1 MVTTLH
7 ENHTYPV
14 AALCRLLAVPRS
26 RYYYASE
33 ATTASPVRQ
42 AVQAVAAE
50 FPTYGSR
57 RIAAQLR
64 RAPYALRVN
73 RKQVQRLMR
82 ELGLLRPVKRRVR
95 PTTNSQHP
103 WPRYPHL
110 VLNRQVTLPDEVWVA
125 DITYVKLR
133 SEFIYLAVVMDV
145 FTRTSRGWQLSRWL
159 DQSLTLAAL
168 QRALAQ
174 HGPPQIHHSDQGVQY
189 AARAYVEQLQAFQIK
204 ISMAEVGAAWQN
216 GYAERI
222 IRTIKE
228 EEIDLADYQDFAD
241 AYAQIG
247 HFVEQVYQHKRIHS
261 ALGYLTPAEFAA
273 DWRQQHQ
280 PPSLTIV

>member
-1 MVTTLH
+1 MVKALH
-7 ENHTYPV
+7 ENHAYPV
-14 AALCRLLAVPRS
+14 AALCRLLEVPRS
-26 RYYYASE
+26 RYYYASRQ
-33 ATTASPVRQ
+33 ATDAPVRQ

-82 ELGLLRPVKRRVR
+82 ELSLLRPVKRHVR
-95 PTTNSQHP
+95 QTTNSQHP
-103 WPRYPHL
+103 WPRYPNL
-110 VLNRQVTLPDEVWVA
+110 VLHRQVMQPDEVWVA
-125 DITYVKLR
+125 DITYIKLQT
-133 SEFIYLAVVMDV
+133 EFVYLAVLMDV
-145 FTRTSRGWQLSRWL
+145 FTRRICGWQLSRWL
-159 DQSLTLAAL
+159 DQGLTLDAL
-168 QRALAQ
+168 QCALAQ

-189 AARAYVEQLQAFQIK
+189 AAHAYVEQLQAFQIK

-216 GYAERI
+216 GHAERI

-247 HFVEQVYQHKRIHS
+247 HFVEQCNAPRNLDTSVNEVR
-261 ALGYLTPAEFAA
+261 
-273 DWRQQHQ
+273 
-280 PPSLTIV
+280 

>member
-1 MVTTLH
+1 MVKTLH
-7 ENHTYPV
+7 ENHAYPV
-14 AALCRLLAVPRS
+14 AALCRLLQVPRS
-26 RYYYASE
+26 RYYYRPQSSSDDAVGHS
-33 ATTASPVRQ
+33 
-42 AVQAVAAE
+42 VQAVAAE

-64 RAPYALRVN
+64 RAPYRMTVN
-73 RKQVQRLMR
+73 RKQVQRHLR
-82 ELGLLRPVKRRVR
+82 EQGLLRPVKRRVHR
-95 PTTNSQHP
+95 TTNSQHP
-103 WPRYPHL
+103 WPRYPNL
-110 VLNRQVTLPDEVWVA
+110 VLNRNAAAPDEVWVA
-125 DITYVKLR
+125 DITYVKLQT
-133 SEFIYLAVVMDV
+133 EFVYLAVVMDL
-145 FTRTSRGWQLSRWL
+145 FTRTIRGWQLSRFL

-168 QRALAQ
+168 QRALA
-174 HGPPQIHHSDQGVQY
+174 HSGPPQIHHSDQGLQY
-189 AARAYVEQLQAFQIK
+189 AAHAYVDQLEAFQIR

-228 EEIDLADYQDFAD
+228 EEIDLTDYQDFAD

-261 ALGYLTPAEFAA
+261 ALGYLTPAEFEA

-280 PPSLTIV
+280 PS

>member
-1 MVTTLH
+1 MVKTLH
-7 ENHTYPV
+7 EHHAYPV
-14 AALCRLLAVPRS
+14 AALCDLLAVPRS
-26 RYYYASE
+26 RYYYASRR
-33 ATTASPVRQ
+33 ATDASVRQ

-64 RAPYALRVN
+64 RVPYALQVN

-82 ELGLLRPVKRRVR
+82 EMGLLRPVKRHVR
-95 PTTNSQHP
+95 QTTNSQHP
-103 WPRYPHL
+103 WPRYPNL
-110 VLNRQVTLPDEVWVA
+110 VLNRQVTQPDEVWVA
-125 DITYVKLR
+125 DITYIKLHR
-133 SEFIYLAVVMDV
+133 EFVYLAVVMDL
-145 FTRTSRGWQLSRWL
+145 FTRTIRGWQLSRWL
-159 DQSLTLAAL
+159 DQSLTLEAL
-168 QRALAQ
+168 QRALQ
-174 HGPPQIHHSDQGVQY
+174 HHESPQIHHSDQGVQY
-189 AARAYVEQLQAFQIK
+189 AAHAYVEQLLAFQIK

-247 HFVEQVYQHKRIHS
+247 HFIEQVYLHKRIHS
-261 ALGYLTPAEFAA
+261 SLGYLTPAEFEA

-280 PPSLTIV
+280 PPSLTIM

>member
-7 ENHTYPV
+7 ENHTYPI
-14 AALCRLLAVPRS
+14 ATLCRLLDVPRS
-26 RYYYASE
+26 RYYYGSKA
-33 ATTASPVRQ
+33 AVDTPLRQ
-42 AVQAVAAE
+42 AVQAVAAA

-64 RAPYALRVN
+64 RAPYALQVN

-82 ELGLLRPVKRRVR
+82 AMGLLRSVKRRVR
-95 PTTNSQHP
+95 QTTNSQHP
-103 WPRYPHL
+103 WPRYPNL
-110 VLNRQVTLPDEVWVA
+110 VLNRQVTHPNEVWVA
-125 DITYVKLR
+125 DITYVKLQT
-133 SEFIYLAVVMDV
+133 EFVYLAVVMDV
-145 FTRTSRGWQLSRWL
+145 FTRTLRGWQLSRFL
-159 DQSLTLAAL
+159 DQSLTLDAL
-168 QRALAQ
+168 HRALA
-174 HGPPQIHHSDQGVQY
+174 HNEPPQIHHSDQGVQY

-204 ISMAEVGAAWQN
+204 ISMADVGAAWQN

-228 EEIDLADYQDFAD
+228 EEIDLADYRDFAD

-247 HFVEQVYQHKRIHS
+247 HFIEQVYQHKRIHS
-261 ALGYLTPAEFAA
+261 ALGYLTPAEFEA

-280 PPSLTIV
+280 PPSLTIA

>member
-7 ENHTYPV
+7 ENHAYPV
-14 AALCRLLAVPRS
+14 AALCRLLDVPRS
-26 RYYYASE
+26 SYYYASRE
-33 ATTASPVRQ
+33 AMDTPVRQ
-42 AVQAVAAE
+42 AVQAVAAA

-64 RAPYALRVN
+64 RAPYTLTIN
-73 RKQVQRLMR
+73 RKQVQRLVR
-82 ELGLLRPVKRRVR
+82 EMGLLRPVKRRVR
-95 PTTNSQHP
+95 QTTNSQHP
-103 WPRYPHL
+103 WPRYPNL
-110 VLNRQVTLPDEVWVA
+110 VLNRQAMRPDDVWVA
-125 DITYVKLR
+125 DITYIKLQT
-133 SEFIYLAVVMDV
+133 EFVYLAVVMDL
-145 FTRTSRGWQLSRWL
+145 FTRTVRGWQLSRWL
-159 DQSLTLAAL
+159 DQGLTLDAL
-168 QRALAQ
+168 QRALSQ

-189 AARAYVEQLQAFQIK
+189 AARAYIEQLQAFQIK

-228 EEIDLADYQDFAD
+228 EEIELADYQDFAD

-261 ALGYLTPAEFAA
+261 ALGYLTPAEFEA

>member
-1 MVTTLH
+1 MVKTLH
-7 ENHTYPV
+7 ENHAYPV
-14 AALCRLLAVPRS
+14 AMLCRLLEVPRS
-26 RYYYASE
+26 RYYYASRRV
-33 ATTASPVRQ
+33 ADVPVRQ

-82 ELGLLRPVKRRVR
+82 EMGLLRPLKRRVR
-95 PTTNSQHP
+95 QTTNSQHP
-103 WPRYPHL
+103 WPRYPNL
-110 VLNRQVTLPDEVWVA
+110 VLGRQVAQPDEVWVA
-125 DITYVKLR
+125 DITYIKLQT
-133 SEFIYLAVVMDV
+133 EFVYLAVLMDV
-145 FTRTSRGWQLSRWL
+145 FTRRICGWQLSRWL
-159 DQSLTLAAL
+159 DQGLTLDAL
-168 QRALAQ
+168 QRALQ
-174 HGPPQIHHSDQGVQY
+174 HHEPPQIHHSDQGVQY
-189 AARAYVEQLQAFQIK
+189 AARAYVEQLQAFQIQ
-204 ISMAEVGAAWQN
+204 ISMADVGAAWQN

-247 HFVEQVYQHKRIHS
+247 YFIEQVYQHKRIHS
-261 ALGYLTPAEFAA
+261 ALGYLTPAEFEA
-273 DWRQQHQ
+273 DWRQQYQ
-280 PPSLTIV
+280 PPSLTSV

>member
-1 MVTTLH
+1 M
-7 ENHTYPV
+7 
-14 AALCRLLAVPRS
+14 
-26 RYYYASE
+26 
-33 ATTASPVRQ
+33 
-42 AVQAVAAE
+42 
-50 FPTYGSR
+50 
-57 RIAAQLR
+57 
-64 RAPYALRVN
+64 
-73 RKQVQRLMR
+73 
-82 ELGLLRPVKRRVR
+82 GLLRPVKRRVR
-95 PTTNSQHP
+95 QTTNSQHP
-103 WPRYPHL
+103 WPRYANL
-110 VLNRQVTLPDEVWVA
+110 VLNRQIIQPDEVWVA
-125 DITYVKLR
+125 DITYVKLQT
-133 SEFIYLAVVMDV
+133 EFVYLAVVTDL
-145 FTRTSRGWQLSRWL
+145 FTRRICGWQLSRWL
-159 DQSLTLAAL
+159 DQALTLNAL

-189 AARAYVEQLQAFQIK
+189 AARAYIEQLQAFQIK

-261 ALGYLTPAEFAA
+261 ALGYLTPAEFEA

-280 PPSLTIV
+280 PPSLLNA